1 MTRHPTLVAA
11 GATVRALLRRRAA
24 MAILVAL
31 PLTFYLVRRDAVGQA
46 VRSLTFGI
54 SWAVATVA
62 FFAAA
67 EVRGIEPRLQLG
79 GWRRRQL
86 VTGRLLGLAVV
97 AAGIMALFTSVIV
110 IDQPQLPT
118 GAVVV
123 DFAVTAVVAIAVGSA
138 VGALVEREMEGAL
151 AIFFLA
157 GLQAV
162 VNPFDTWALVL
173 PFWSSRELATVA
185 VDGAA
190 EASTRDALVHAAVV
204 VALGAAV
211 AIGSTA
217 RPGAGARRRPRPT
230 TSRR

>member
-1 MTRHPTLVAA
+1 MHTAITWFTKNPVAA
-11 GATVRALLRRRAA
+11 NLL
-24 MAILVAL
+24 MFVMM
-31 PLTFYLVRRDAVGQA
+31 VG
-46 VRSLTFGI
+46 
-54 SWAVATVA
+54 
-62 FFAAA
+62 
-67 EVRGIEPRLQLG
+67 
-79 GWRRRQL
+79 
-86 VTGRLLGLAVV
+86 
-97 AAGIMALFTSVIV
+97 GIMALFTSVIV